1 MNVSLANLMTPLS
14 TPAPTP
20 SVSAPTDRRDPQ
32 RPADNRVAD
41 KGSENPKSSSPRSA
55 AGNDR
60 VRPVDSKK
68 APRDKSDVNRRPDAK
83 KALRNE
89 KGDKKV
95 AVADAGRVSTGIEH
109 QINLNL
115 EAKPASAEAMFAT
128 ILQAAKQTKKPV
140 LPGAVKSKAVVSK
153 APNPVTA
160 GKPVVKEQ
168 GPVAVRA
175 DVGSATLKDLSS
187 PAIAA
192 PANQGLFKKALASAV
207 PAKARPGKVV
217 AGEKTA
223 PQAAPQVAPTA
234 KSMAPSPGTVV
245 TPEIAASIA
254 NQTRKPV
261 QPDVAKG
268 AEVLKDS
275 AIPAMQQGAVSA
287 SENVGRPVQ
296 PVRGPAS
303 RQKAILKGKSSA
315 KAKITASASQEI
327 MHKRMEALLNGG
339 GRQARFDIKGA
350 GESGRQQDGV
360 VAAQTAP
367 VSPTAELAG
376 ETEASAPPSPV
387 NQISDAFQASAA
399 RKGQEIVI
407 RLDPPELGRV
417 SVKLRIQGG
426 EVRGVLEVDNPRT
439 LSQLQRE
446 APNLLTRLTDAGVEM
461 KRMELSLSDDGSS
474 RESTRDQ
481 GWFAQQYGENGSGF
495 GSWGSQGQSGRAND
509 ALSAG
514 ADIEGELSPAT
525 ATIGDDSINVWI

>member
-20 SVSAPTDRRDPQ
+20 SVSAAPDRIDPQ

-41 KGSENPKSSSPRSA
+41 KGSENHENSSPRPA

-60 VRPVDSKK
+60 TRPVDSKK

-83 KALRNE
+83 KAP
-89 KGDKKV
+89 KSKKSDKKV
-95 AVADAGRVSTGIEH
+95 AVADSGRISTGIEH
-109 QINLNL
+109 QIDLSL
-115 EAKPASAEAMFAT
+115 QAKPASAEAMFAT

-140 LPGAVKSKAVVSK
+140 LPGMVKTKAVVSK

-175 DVGSATLKDLSS
+175 DVGSATLKDISS
-187 PAIAA
+187 PVIAA
-192 PANQGLFKKALASAV
+192 PATQGLFKKALASAV
-207 PAKARPGKVV
+207 PAKVRPGKVV
-217 AGEKTA
+217 ASEKIA
-223 PQAAPQVAPTA
+223 PQAVPTA
-234 KSMAPSPGTVV
+234 KSKAPLPETVV
-245 TPEIAASIA
+245 TPEIAASIV

-268 AEVLKDS
+268 AEVQKDS
-275 AIPAMQQGAVSA
+275 AIPTMQQGAVA
-287 SENVGRPVQ
+287 ANEDVGRPVG
-296 PVRGPAS
+296 PVHGPAS
-303 RQKAILKGKSSA
+303 RQKTTLKGKSSQQ
-315 KAKITASASQEI
+315 AKITASASQEI
-327 MHKRMEALLNGG
+327 KHKRMEALLNGG

-350 GESGRQQDGV
+350 GESGRQDGV

-367 VSPTAELAG
+367 VSPTAEPAG
-376 ETEASAPPSPV
+376 ETGASAPPSPV

-446 APNLLTRLTDAGVEM
+446 APNLLNRLADAGVEM

-474 RESTRDQ
+474 RESTRDSA
-481 GWFAQQYGENGSGF
+481 WFAQQYGENGSGF
-495 GSWGSQGQSGRAND
+495 GSWGSQAQRGRADD

-514 ADIEGELSPAT
+514 ADIEGELSQAT
-525 ATIGDDSINVWI
+525 TTIGDDSINVWI